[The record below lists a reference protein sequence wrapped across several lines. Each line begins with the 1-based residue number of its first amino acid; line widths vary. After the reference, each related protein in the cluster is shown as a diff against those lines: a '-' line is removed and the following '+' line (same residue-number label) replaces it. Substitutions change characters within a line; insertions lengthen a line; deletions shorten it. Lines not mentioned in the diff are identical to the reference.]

1 MARTVKDEKLESR
14 AAREKLAP
22 RGKPY
27 YRAIEAGLH
36 LGYRK
41 AKGRPGQRVAGTWVL
56 RRYAGAQTYVV
67 ERIGAADDFMDAD
80 GAAVLSFKHAQH
92 EARRR
97 HTQLA
102 KATRPGP
109 LTVRTAVEEYLAFL
123 EANRKSSGDARY
135 KAEAFILPPLG
146 DKDLVALTTKEL
158 RHWLNGLAKA
168 PRRLRTG
175 KGKPQQFAE
184 VDNSADGKRRRQSTA
199 NRILTI
205 LKAALNQQF
214 KDGNVTSDVEWRRV
228 TPFRGADEA
237 RVRYLSIDE
246 CQRLMNAASPDF
258 RQLVTGAIT
267 TGARYGE
274 LCALEVRDYNPD
286 SETLH
291 VRTSKGGKGRHIEL
305 TTEGISFI
313 ERHCRGM
320 AGDELMFK
328 HTSGEPWGTAHQA
341 RPMLEACKAAQ
352 IKPAI
357 SIHGLRH
364 TWASHAVMNGV
375 PLIVVAKNLGHRDT
389 RMVEKFYGHL
399 APSYVREAIREKAPT
414 FGIATSGHVLAATSR
429 TVREEAEAEAA

>member
-27 YRAIEAGLH
+27 FRAIEPGLH

-41 AKGRPGQRVAGTWVL
+41 AKGRPGQRVAGAWVV
-56 RRYAGAQTYVV
+56 RRYIGDQSYAV

-80 GAAVLSFKHAQH
+80 GAAVLSFKDAQD

-97 HTQLA
+97 HTQRA
-102 KATRPGP
+102 KATKPGP
-109 LTVRTAVEEYLAFL
+109 LTVRTAIEDYLAFL
-123 EANRKSSGDARY
+123 EANRKSARDARY
-135 KAEAFILPPLG
+135 KAEAFILPTLG
-146 DKDLVALTTKEL
+146 DKDVVSLTTKEL
-158 RHWLNGLAKA
+158 RHWLNGLVKA
-168 PRRLRTG
+168 PRRLRTV
-175 KGKPQQFAE
+175 KGKKQKHAE
-184 VDNSADGKRRRQSTA
+184 VDDSVDGKRRRQSTA

-228 TPFRGADEA
+228 APFRGADEA
-237 RVRYLSIDE
+237 RARYLSIDE
-246 CQRLMNAASPDF
+246 CRRLMNAAAPDF
-258 RQLVTGAIT
+258 RPLVTAALT

-274 LCALEVRDYNPD
+274 LCQLEVRDFNPD

-291 VRTSKGGKGRHIEL
+291 VRTSKSGKGRHIEL
-305 TTEGISFI
+305 TTEGVRFLAG
-313 ERHCRGM
+313 HCQGKPS
-320 AGDELMFK
+320 DSLMFK
-328 HTSGEPWGTAHQA
+328 NASGEAWGIAHQV
-341 RPMLEACKAAQ
+341 RPMRDACITAK
-352 IKPAI
+352 ISPPI

-375 PLIVVAKNLGHRDT
+375 PLLVVAKNLGHRDT
-389 RMVEKFYGHL
+389 RMVERFYGHL

-414 FGIATSGHVLAATSR
+414 FGLAASDGRVASITAKR
-429 TVREEAEAEAA
+429 ARRAP